1 LLQIKKDRKELAMTE
16 ESAAI
21 TNGIEARAAQMG
33 HLPLDKFR
41 GNPDNWVDA
50 ETFVRMA
57 EESLPHA
64 KGTIKMMERK
74 MDQQARAM
82 QEQADRIA
90 AMQQDMQEF
99 VQVSRGAEQRAYEKA
114 KRELLAQQQTA
125 KAEGDMP
132 AFVEATERLDSLIA
146 EQPTATVKDPKAG
159 STEER
164 SKSPD
169 DEYRE
174 WMAAEP
180 TAYDDWKADNTWYA
194 EDPDMFAYAQQMDQ
208 FLQTKHGFKLP
219 RSKRL
224 EELTKLVKK
233 RFPDHFGNA
242 ARKVGSPVEGDSGG
256 SPSSGGKTYNDLPPE
271 AQKQCTKW
279 TGKDGKG
286 TSGTISGLTRAD
298 YLASYKW

>member
-1 LLQIKKDRKELAMTE
+1 MPE
-16 ESAAI
+16 ESVS
-21 TNGIEARAAQMG
+21 TNNGIEARAAQMG
-33 HLPLDKFR
+33 HLPKEKFR

-74 MDQQARAM
+74 LEQQTRAF
-82 QEQADRIA
+82 QEQADRMA

-114 KRELLAQQQTA
+114 KKELLTQQRRA
-125 KAEGDMP
+125 KDEGDMP
-132 AFVEATERLDSLIA
+132 AFVEATERLDDLIA
-146 EQPTATVKDPKAG
+146 EHPVTTGKEQKVGATDARPK
-159 STEER
+159 SL
-164 SKSPD
+164 D

-180 TAYDDWKADNTWYA
+180 TAYDDWKAENTWFE

-233 RFPDHFGNA
+233 RFPEQFGNT
-242 ARKVGSPVEGDSGG
+242 ARTAGSPVEGDTGG
-256 SPSSGGKTYNDLPPE
+256 RPSSGGGKSYSDLPPE
-271 AQKQCTKW
+271 AKKQADKW

-286 TSGTISGLTRAD
+286 VSGTISGLTRED
-298 YLASYKW
+298 YLKSYKW

>member
-1 LLQIKKDRKELAMTE
+1 MTE
-16 ESAAI
+16 ESGA
-21 TNGIEARAAQMG
+21 TNGTGSTEARATQMG
-33 HLPLDKFR
+33 WLPQEQFR
-41 GNPDNWVDA
+41 GNPANWVPA

-74 MDQQARAM
+74 MEQQAQVL
-82 QEQADRIA
+82 QEQTDRIA

-99 VQVSRGAEQRAYEKA
+99 VQVSRGAEARAYEKA
-114 KRELLAQQQTA
+114 KKELMARQQAA

-132 AFVEATERLDSLIA
+132 AFVEATEKLDDLIA
-146 EQPTATVKDPKAG
+146 DHPVITGKEPKVGATDAK
-159 STEER
+159 

-180 TAYDDWKADNTWYA
+180 TAFDDWKAENTWFE

-208 FLQTKHGFKLP
+208 FLQTKHGFKLG

-233 RFPDHFGNA
+233 RFPEHFGNT
-242 ARKVGSPVEGDSGG
+242 ARANGSPVEGDTGG
-256 SPSSGGKTYNDLPPE
+256 RPSSGGGKTYADLPAD
-271 AQKQCTKW
+271 AQKQCDKW

-286 TSGTISGLTRAD
+286 EKGTISGLTRAD

>member
-1 LLQIKKDRKELAMTE
+1 MAE
-16 ESAAI
+16 ESTG
-21 TNGIEARAAQMG
+21 TNNGVESRATQMG
-33 HLPLDKFR
+33 WLPQEQFR
-41 GNPDNWVDA
+41 GNPDNWVPA

-74 MDQQARAM
+74 MEQQARTL
-82 QEQADRIA
+82 QDQTDRIA

-114 KRELLAQQQTA
+114 KKDLLAQQRTA
-125 KAEGDMP
+125 KESGDMP
-132 AFVEATERLDSLIA
+132 AFVEATEKLDDLIA
-146 EQPTATVKDPKAG
+146 EHPVVTGKELKVGATDAKP
-159 STEER
+159 
-164 SKSPD
+164 KSPD
-169 DEYRE
+169 EEYRE

-180 TAYDDWKADNTWYA
+180 TAYDDWKTENTWFE

-224 EELTKLVKK
+224 DELTKLVKK
-233 RFPDHFGNA
+233 RFPEHFGNA
-242 ARKVGSPVEGDSGG
+242 ARAAGSPVESDTGSRPSGG
-256 SPSSGGKTYNDLPPE
+256 GGKSYQDLPPD
-271 AQKQCTKW
+271 AKKQCDKW
-279 TGKDGKG
+279 TGADGKG
-286 TSGTISGLTRAD
+286 EKGTISGLTRTD

>member
-1 LLQIKKDRKELAMTE
+1 MAE
-16 ESAAI
+16 ES
-21 TNGIEARAAQMG
+21 TNTSNNGAEARATQMG
-33 HLPLDKFR
+33 WLPQEQFR
-41 GNPDNWVDA
+41 GNPDNWVPA

-74 MDQQARAM
+74 MEQQARTL
-82 QEQADRIA
+82 QEQTDRIA
-90 AMQQDMQEF
+90 AMQSDMQEF

-114 KRELLAQQQTA
+114 KKELLAQQQQA

-132 AFVEATERLDSLIA
+132 AFVEATERLDDLIA
-146 EQPTATVKDPKAG
+146 DHPVATGKEPKVGAADAKP
-159 STEER
+159 
-164 SKSPD
+164 KSPD

-180 TAYDDWKADNTWYA
+180 TAFDDWKAENTWFV

-208 FLQTKHGFKLP
+208 FLQTKHGFKLG

-233 RFPDHFGNA
+233 RFPEHFGNA
-242 ARKVGSPVEGDSGG
+242 ARANGSPVEGDSGG
-256 SPSSGGKTYNDLPPE
+256 APSGGGGKTYHDLPAE
-271 AQKQCTKW
+271 AKRICDKW

-298 YLASYKW
+298 YLASYKWS

>member
-1 LLQIKKDRKELAMTE
+1 MGE
-16 ESAAI
+16 ESTG
-21 TNGIEARAAQMG
+21 TNNLETRATQMG
-33 HLPLDKFR
+33 WLPQEQFR
-41 GNPDNWVDA
+41 GNPDNWVPA

-64 KGTIKMMERK
+64 KGTIKMMERR
-74 MDQQARAM
+74 MAQQAEVLK
-82 QEQADRIA
+82 EQTDRIA

-114 KRELLAQQQTA
+114 KKELMAQQRRA
-125 KAEGDMP
+125 KDEGDMP
-132 AFVEATERLDSLIA
+132 AFVEATEKLDGLIA
-146 EQPTATVKDPKAG
+146 EHPVTTGKEIKVGATDAKP
-159 STEER
+159 
-164 SKSPD
+164 KSPD

-180 TAYDDWKADNTWYA
+180 TAYDDWKAENTWFE

-208 FLQTKHGFKLP
+208 FLQTKHGFKLA

-233 RFPDHFGNA
+233 RFPDRFGNP
-242 ARKVGSPVEGDSGG
+242 ARATGSPVEGDTGGTPSGG
-256 SPSSGGKTYNDLPPE
+256 GGKTYTDLPPD
-271 AQKQCTKW
+271 AKKQCDKW
-279 TGKDGKG
+279 TGSDGKG
-286 TSGTISGLTRAD
+286 EKGTISGLTRAD